1 MQPVPRLIDEPSRF
15 QLHGTLLVRAVSV
28 MIALCGLLLN
38 TSSAFA
44 RQIAQA
50 HWIALETR
58 ELDQDLPGG
67 PLPTGFVGVD
77 RGLSSADGCGV
88 DYCESSFGR
97 SETTMAFHITG
108 ENIAFEWVVQCVAD
122 FEAVTLERLGGE
134 LTMYVELGG
143 KWQSLE
149 EGDTV
154 TIEPGETALILVISS
169 TPSAKVNLDAQLS
182 IVEGSLAS
190 VEAVYG
196 YWQGTSDSWTC
207 GGAADWA
214 IGTEDISCPNV
225 AYPQCPTGLADFSAS
240 ATMNQIDLQLSASE
254 PNSITVQC
262 EFLLR
267 SDCCVAYHQLG
278 GPYCDGFA
286 TIDGALL
293 PRPSGAASCDGHEG
307 LVSLSA
313 GWHTLRQREWDSGSG
328 VTNLYFTAGD
338 CGPDCN
344 NNGQPDSVE
353 IAWALLYDNVDL
365 DSDDDAQLDSC
376 ERAAGDLNL
385 DGSVGSADLA
395 IMLHN
400 WGGGSIGDINADG
413 NVNAVD
419 LGILLAGWS
428 RS

>member
-1 MQPVPRLIDEPSRF
+1 MQPVPQSINESSCL

-28 MIALCGLLLN
+28 MIALCGLLLG

-169 TPSAKVNLDAQLS
+169 TPSAKVNLMR
-182 IVEGSLAS
+182 
-190 VEAVYG
+190 
-196 YWQGTSDSWTC
+196 
-207 GGAADWA
+207 
-214 IGTEDISCPNV
+214 SCPSWRDRSHRSKPCTDIGREP
-225 AYPQCPTGLADFSAS
+225 ATRGPAAARQIGPSAPKTFRARMLLTRS
-240 ATMNQIDLQLSASE
+240 A
-254 PNSITVQC
+254 
-262 EFLLR
+262 
-267 SDCCVAYHQLG
+267 
-278 GPYCDGFA
+278 
-286 TIDGALL
+286 
-293 PRPSGAASCDGHEG
+293 
-307 LVSLSA
+307 
-313 GWHTLRQREWDSGSG
+313 
-328 VTNLYFTAGD
+328 
-338 CGPDCN
+338 
-344 NNGQPDSVE
+344 
-353 IAWALLYDNVDL
+353 
-365 DSDDDAQLDSC
+365 
-376 ERAAGDLNL
+376 
-385 DGSVGSADLA
+385 
-395 IMLHN
+395 
-400 WGGGSIGDINADG
+400 
-413 NVNAVD
+413 
-419 LGILLAGWS
+419 
-428 RS
+428 